1 MKDIKT
7 KNMENNKERE
17 QTEQENYLSTVLS
30 QFNGI
35 ATESKALEQ
44 ENHNELN
51 EWYYNSQN
59 PNEI

>member
-1 MKDIKT
+1 
-7 KNMENNKERE
+7 MENNKERE

-35 ATESKALEQ
+35 ATESKVLEQ
-44 ENHNELN
+44 ENHNDLN

-59 PNEI
+59 LNEI